1 MKYAVAIAPENALA
15 SAFVVFRGF
24 RQNIPLAAELGYK
37 GVELAL
43 RSAEDINPGELDALL
58 AENGMEVC
66 GISTG
71 QVFAEYGFSLTD
83 TDPVQTERLMQIF
96 FGLIDLASIYGRKIN
111 LGRVRGN
118 LDGEDQE
125 KSWKAFSDSMK
136 KVCSYA
142 ATRGVDLLLE
152 PVNRYELNFINNLE
166 DGYKL
171 LNRLEIPNL
180 WLMADVFHMNIEDA
194 SITGELAKYYE
205 WVKYLHFADSNRLAP
220 GWGHTDFESIISLL
234 YDMNFDGWISF
245 EMLPEPHPLD
255 AARQAI
261 RYLESITKKIKS

>member
-1 MKYAVAIAPENALA
+1 MKYAVAIAPGNALP

-43 RSAEDINPGELDALL
+43 RSAEDIDPGELDVLL
-58 AENGMEVC
+58 ADSGMEVC

-71 QVFAEYGFSLTD
+71 QVYAEYGFSLTD
-83 TDPVQTERLMQIF
+83 TDPVRMEKLIKIF
-96 FGLIDLASIYGRKIN
+96 FGLIDLASGYGQKIN

-118 LDGEDQE
+118 LDEKDRE
-125 KSWKAFSDSMK
+125 KSWKTFAESIR
-136 KVCSYA
+136 KVCDYA
-142 ATRGVDLLLE
+142 ASKGVDLLLE

-166 DGYKL
+166 DGHKL
-171 LNRLEIPNL
+171 LESLEISNL

-234 YDMNFDGWISF
+234 QEKKYDGWISF
-245 EMLPEPHPLD
+245 EMLPEPNPLD

-261 RYLESITKKIKS
+261 LFSESITKNIKS

>member
-1 MKYAVAIAPENALA
+1 MKYAVAIAPENALP

-58 AENGMEVC
+58 LENGMEVC

-83 TDPVQTERLMQIF
+83 ADPLRMGKLFEIF
-96 FGLIDLASIYGRKIN
+96 WGLIDIASSYGKKIN

-118 LDGEDQE
+118 LDE
-125 KSWKAFSDSMK
+125 KSRDRSL
-136 KVCSYA
+136 KVFAESIQKICRYA
-142 ATRGVDLLLE
+142 ASRGVDLLLE
-152 PVNRYELNFINNLE
+152 PVNRYELNFVNNLE
-166 DGYKL
+166 DGHRL
-171 LNRLEIPNL
+171 LTSLEIPNL
-180 WLMADVFHMNIEDA
+180 RLMADVFHMNIEDA
-194 SITGELAKYYE
+194 SITGQLEKYFE
-205 WVKYLHFADSNRLAP
+205 WINYLHFADSNRLAP
-220 GWGHTDFESIISLL
+220 GWGHTDFKSIISLL
-234 YDMNFDGWISF
+234 SEKNYDGWISF
-245 EMLPEPHPLD
+245 EMLPEPNPRD

-261 RYLESITKKIKS
+261 QYLESITKY

>member
-1 MKYAVAIAPENALA
+1 MNYAVAIAPENALP

-43 RSAEDINPGELDALL
+43 RSANDIDPGELDALL
-58 AENGMEVC
+58 ADNGMEVC

-71 QVFAEYGFSLTD
+71 QVYAEYGFSLTD
-83 TDPVQTERLMQIF
+83 PNPLRTEKLMQIF
-96 FGLIDLASIYGRKIN
+96 YGLIDLASSYGQKIN
-111 LGRVRGN
+111 LGRVRGY
-118 LDGEDQE
+118 LDENDRKE
-125 KSWKAFSDSMK
+125 SLRVFSESLQ
-136 KVCSYA
+136 KVCAYA
-142 ATRGVDLLLE
+142 ASRGVDLLLE

-166 DGYKL
+166 DGHSL
-171 LNRLEIPNL
+171 LKSLKIPNL

-234 YDMNFDGWISF
+234 DEKDYDGWVSF
-245 EMLPEPHPLD
+245 EMLPEPNPMD

-261 RYLESITKKIKS
+261 LYLESITKK

>member
-1 MKYAVAIAPENALA
+1 MKYAVAIAPENALP

-43 RSAEDINPGELDALL
+43 RSTEDINPDELDKLL
-58 AENGMEVC
+58 VENGMEVC

-71 QVFAEYGFSLTD
+71 QVYAEYGLSLTD
-83 TDPVQTERLMQIF
+83 TDAERTDKLIQIF
-96 FGLIDLASIYGRKIN
+96 FGLIDLASSYGKKIN

-118 LDGEDQE
+118 LDAKDRDR
-125 KSWKAFSDSMK
+125 SLKAFAESIQK
-136 KVCSYA
+136 ICGYA
-142 ATRGVDLLLE
+142 ASRGVDLLLE

-166 DGYKL
+166 DGHSL
-171 LNRLEIPNL
+171 LTSLEIPNL
-180 WLMADVFHMNIEDA
+180 GLMADVFHMNIEDA
-194 SITGELAKYYE
+194 SITGELEKYFE

-220 GWGHTDFESIISLL
+220 GWGHTDFKSIIGLL
-234 YDMNFDGWISF
+234 EEKKYTGWISF
-245 EMLPEPHPLD
+245 EMLPEPNPMN

-261 RYLESITKKIKS
+261 QYLESITKN